1 MYGRHSIVNF
11 DNLGSLEDCRN
22 PPRIA
27 VVGDIMLDVDLHCSC
42 PRICQEGPWPV
53 FLLEREERR
62 LGGAGNV
69 AMMLERLGART
80 ILVGLVGQDDVQ
92 DLPRV
97 GDVAGWQV
105 TAGHTT
111 TKNRFWIDGRLTGPR
126 IDQDLSTTGGDEL
139 ATRFLETLTQFAPQ
153 AIVVADHG
161 KGVVTTDLMRHL
173 GQLGVPVF
181 VDPVLSTPLP
191 LVPAVIAGGR
201 HELAPGANRAECLI
215 EKRGPQGLK
224 WVTAESSGELAS
236 TCRNLVDP
244 LGAGDQFIA
253 TLACLKSLG
262 HDWPTAIEWANLAAG
277 MQCERAGCLPVT
289 LSELRE
295 RIDKAAVV
303 RRQAG

>member
-1 MYGRHSIVNF
+1 MRGRHSIINF
-11 DNLGSLEDCRN
+11 DEVGSLEVCSN

-27 VVGDIMLDVDLHCSC
+27 VVGDIMLDVDLYCSC
-42 PRICQEGPWPV
+42 PRICQEGPWPI

-80 ILVGLVGQDDVQ
+80 ILVGLVGRNDFL

-105 TAGHTT
+105 AAGQTT
-111 TKNRFWIDGRLTGPR
+111 TKTRFWINDKLTGPR
-126 IDQDLSTTGGDEL
+126 IDQDLSTTCGDDL
-139 ATRFLETLTQFAPQ
+139 TTRFLDTLAQFAPQ
-153 AIVVADHG
+153 AIIVADHG
-161 KGVVTTDLMRHL
+161 KGVVTTELMRHL
-173 GQLGVPVF
+173 GQLELPVF

-191 LVPAVIAGGR
+191 LAPVVVAGGR
-201 HELAPGANRAECLI
+201 HELGPDANRAECLI

-253 TLACLKSLG
+253 TLACLRTLG
-262 HDWPTAIEWANLAAG
+262 HDWLTAIEWANLAAG

-289 LSELRE
+289 LSELRD
-295 RIDKAAVV
+295 RIGEAFE